1 MARMN
6 DKTPMNEPASDRKG
20 ALSRAAWIYGL
31 ILPLAYLV
39 VELSFCNQLVQ
50 TMGDHSPDDVLTG
63 FEFWGRVI
71 SGFGLGI
78 LIHRF
83 LSPRL
88 SLRVVGFLLS
98 IAAGIAIMWNVQKT
112 LIEYL
117 VEAASPQDK
126 QAALALVWVAP
137 NLGGS
142 LLMTL
147 SGQPLLVSDP
157 QGMEK
162 NIAVSLFPAAALH
175 AQQRE
180 QQFAQWLAITGTP
193 GVASNTSIG
202 DTSELEK
209 KAYRGLIVAPLVIGL
224 SLLFAMLNFALAV
237 SFVLCTSRPRW
248 RPVVTVT
255 LLFLFVAMT
264 LNSQNLLLDSEGY
277 QRSLRPHLWEKS
289 PTLALSVEWSA
300 RAATQWA
307 PASEVAHR
315 YLLFGYRFGSIVN
328 PR

>member
-6 DKTPMNEPASDRKG
+6 DKTLMNQSAPDRK
-20 ALSRAAWIYGL
+20 APSSRAAWVYGL

-39 VELSFCNQLVQ
+39 VELSFCNQLIQ

-78 LIHRF
+78 LIHRL
-83 LSPRL
+83 LSPHL
-88 SLRVVGFLLS
+88 SLRGVGFFLS
-98 IAAGIAIMWNVQKT
+98 ITAGIAIMWNVQKT

-137 NLGGS
+137 NLGNS
-142 LLMTL
+142 LLKTL
-147 SGQPLLVSDP
+147 SGQDLVVSEP
-157 QGMEK
+157 QGIEK
-162 NIAVSLFPAAALH
+162 NIAVSLSPAAALH
-175 AQQRE
+175 AEQRQ
-180 QQFAQWLAITGTP
+180 QQFAQWLVTTGTLA
-193 GVASNTSIG
+193 VASNTPTG

-209 KAYRGLIVAPLVIGL
+209 KAYRALIVAPLVIGL

-248 RPVVTVT
+248 RA
-255 LLFLFVAMT
+255 FVAAALLCLFAAIT

-277 QRSLRPHLWEKS
+277 QRSLRPHLWKES

-307 PASEVAHR
+307 PASELAHR
-315 YLLFGYRFGSIVN
+315 YLLLGYRFGSVVT